1 MRYLLDAVGRQRL
14 SLAEYDADF
23 YETVESTDGPILKTE
38 RMQTF
43 REPGSP
49 SWEAYADGRWEEA
62 LRIAAE
68 PNPELV
74 AFFEH
79 LDQLGSGLT
88 RLRIVELPLT
98 PYLIWELHFLRY
110 RAAAGERIRVLD
122 ARSVRDWEAAAGT
135 VPELMVV
142 GRQAV
147 YEVLYDPSGWPI
159 GAEKSVESMVV
170 DACRTEVLTLLEG
183 AEPFE
188 SFFRREASGARP
200 TVPLA
205 SMPPAATEREQ
216 AG

>member
-1 MRYLLDAVGRQRL
+1 MRDLLDAVGRQRL

-23 YETVESTDGPILKTE
+23 YSTVESTDGPILKTE

-79 LDQLGSGLT
+79 LDQLGSGLR

-98 PYLIWELHFLRY
+98 PYLIWELNFLRY
-110 RAAAGERIRVLD
+110 RAEAGEQIRVLD
-122 ARSVRDWEAAAGT
+122 AQSVSQWEAAAGA

-142 GRQAV
+142 GGQAV
-147 YEVLYDPSGWPI
+147 YEVLYDDSGAPV
-159 GAEKSVESMVV
+159 GAEKTVEPAVV
-170 DACRTEVLTLLEG
+170 AGCRSRVLSLLEQ

-188 SFFRREASGARP
+188 SFFRREVDGTRP
-200 TVPLA
+200 GLPQL
-205 SMPPAATEREQ
+205 
-216 AG
+216 

>member
-1 MRYLLDAVGRQRL
+1 MRDLLRAVSRQRL

-23 YETVESTDGPILKTE
+23 YAAVESVDGLILKTE
-38 RMQTF
+38 RIQTF

-49 SWEAYADGRWEEA
+49 SWEAFAAGRWDEA

-74 AFFEH
+74 RFFAR
-79 LDQLGSGLT
+79 LADLGSGLQ

-110 RAAAGERIRVLD
+110 RADAGERIRVLD
-122 ARSVRDWEAAAGT
+122 AGLVAGLEAEHGT
-135 VPELMVV
+135 VPELLLV

-147 YEVLYDPSGWPI
+147 YEVIYDPSGTPV
-159 GAEKSVESMVV
+159 GADKVV
-170 DACRTEVLTLLEG
+170 DRVAVEGCRAQVTALLEK

-188 SFFRREASGARP
+188 SFFRREVDGIR
-200 TVPLA
+200 
-205 SMPPAATEREQ
+205 PPASHL
-216 AG
+216 

>member
-1 MRYLLDAVGRQRL
+1 MRDLLSAVGRERL

-23 YETVESTDGPILKTE
+23 YATVESTDGPILKTE

-49 SWEAYADGRWEEA
+49 SWEAYADGRWEDA

-79 LDQLGSGLT
+79 LDQLGSGLR

-110 RAAAGERIRVLD
+110 RAEAGEQIRVLN
-122 ARSVRDWEAAAGT
+122 AGSVSEWEAAAGL

-147 YEVLYDPSGWPI
+147 YEVLYDDSGTPV
-159 GAEKSVESMVV
+159 GAEKAVEPAVV
-170 DACRTEVLTLLEG
+170 AGCRSRVLSLLEQ

-188 SFFRREASGARP
+188 SFFRREVDGTRP
-200 TVPLA
+200 RLPQL
-205 SMPPAATEREQ
+205 
-216 AG
+216 